1 MSFRSLRRWCE
12 LPASDRRLLL
22 EALRELATVR
32 LALQSRPMSALKRGP
47 AAESRTIDPARI
59 AWAVRAAARVVP
71 GAACLAQALA
81 VQRMLARRGR
91 ASSVEVGVAKNRA
104 GVEAHAWLVCDGQI
118 VIGGEQAGA
127 FVPLEG
133 P

>member
-1 MSFRSLRRWCE
+1 MSFRSLRRWWE

-22 EALRELATVR
+22 EALRELTTVR
-32 LALQSRPMSALKRGP
+32 LALHARPVSALKREP
-47 AAESRTIDPARI
+47 AAEARALDPARI
-59 AWAVRAAARVVP
+59 AWAVRAAARVIP

-81 VQRMLARRGR
+81 VQRMLAARGR
-91 ASSVEVGVAKNRA
+91 TSSVEVGVAKNHA
-104 GVEAHAWLVCDGQI
+104 GIEAHAWLVCDGQI

-127 FVPLEG
+127 FVPLEA